1 MNNLL
6 NDFKKLPSCL
16 QCPLRLRGNHASNT
30 PEEIEFIQNFKKE
43 ERSVA
48 AGATILREHSSD
60 GDLFTLREGWAFR
73 YRTLPDG
80 RRQILNF
87 LLPGDF
93 SGLQAELTEVM
104 PYGVEALTPARVCI
118 FRRENLWALYHQF
131 PKLGYDLTWLSAS
144 EELIVDENLLSVG
157 RRTASERVGMLL
169 LHISKRAMAIEEP
182 TSEGVYFPINQQHIA
197 DALGLSLVHTN
208 KTLRRLESMGLYQIR
223 NNRLKILK
231 VDVLKSLAAYN
242 ELPLR
247 KKPLI

>member
-1 MNNLL
+1 MNDMLKDL
-6 NDFKKLPSCL
+6 KKLTNCS
-16 QCPLRLRGNHASNT
+16 QCPLRGNHADNT
-30 PEEIEFIQNFKKE
+30 PEEIEFIQDFKKE

-118 FRRENLWALYHQF
+118 FQREKLWSLYHQF

-157 RRTASERVGMLL
+157 RRTASERIAMLL
-169 LHISKRAMAIEEP
+169 LHISKRAMAIDEH
-182 TSEGVYFPINQQHIA
+182 TSEGVRFPISQQHIA

-208 KTLRRLESMGLYQIR
+208 KTLRRLESMGLHQIR

-231 VDVLKSLAAYN
+231 ADVLRHLSAYYD
-242 ELPLR
+242 LPLR
-247 KKPLI
+247 RKPLI

>member
-1 MNNLL
+1 MQKDLR
-6 NDFKKLPSCL
+6 KLTDCS
-16 QCPLRLRGNHASNT
+16 QCPLRLRGNHTSNT
-30 PEEIEFIQNFKKE
+30 PEEIEFIQDFKKE

-60 GDLFTLREGWAFR
+60 GDIFTLREGWAFR

-93 SGLQAELTEVM
+93 SGLQAELSHVM

-118 FRRENLWALYHQF
+118 FRRENLWTLYQQF
-131 PKLGYDLTWLSAS
+131 PQLGYDLTWLSAS

-157 RRTASERVGMLL
+157 RRTAPERVAMLL
-169 LHISKRAMAIEEP
+169 LHLNKRALAIEEP
-182 TSEGVYFPINQQHIA
+182 TEEGVYFPVSQQHIA

-208 KTLRRLESMGLYQIR
+208 KTLRRLELMGLHRIR

-231 VDVLKSLAAYN
+231 ADVLKKLSAYQD
-242 ELPLR
+242 LPLR
-247 KKPLI
+247 RKPLI

>member
-1 MNNLL
+1 MNNMQK
-6 NDFKKLPSCL
+6 DFKKLTDCS
-16 QCPLRLRGNHASNT
+16 QCPLRLRGNHAANT
-30 PEEIEFIQNFKKE
+30 PEEIEFIQDFKRE

-48 AGATILREHSSD
+48 AGAAILREHSTD
-60 GDLFTLREGWAFR
+60 GDIFTLREGWAFR

-93 SGLQAELTEVM
+93 TGLQAELTQVM

-118 FRRENLWALYHQF
+118 FRRENLWTLYQQF
-131 PKLGYDLTWLSAS
+131 PKLGYDLTWLNAT

-157 RRTASERVGMLL
+157 RRTAPERVAMLL
-169 LHISKRAMAIEEP
+169 LHISKRAQAIEEP
-182 TSEGVYFPINQQHIA
+182 TSEGVYFPISQQHIA

-208 KTLRRLESMGLYQIR
+208 KTLRRLESMGLHQIR
-223 NNRLKILK
+223 NNRLKIFRADILK
-231 VDVLKSLAAYN
+231 NLSAYH

-247 KKPLI
+247 RKPLI